1 MNCMFIFLIIL
12 FQTGFLLAQTIPI
25 DHFSYQSR
33 KLFYDVGKDWQSLSI
48 FGPIRFKSKSETE
61 LKIRN
66 SLNHFDGQIGFNLD
80 NKSFSLFGSGY
91 FKYKNHYYGYLY
103 PAFVKETDKEHQFDL
118 GTNLI
123 NNQDY
128 QSGIGYEN
136 SWAIL
141 QIGRGKESWG
151 AGNDIQLALSETSG
165 TYDYFLLASDYGKV
179 RVRYLYGFL
188 ENVETNINRYI
199 TARGLEWTNKK
210 TLLIGLSETVIYSGQ
225 NRSFDI
231 GYMNPISSH
240 LEIEL
245 NNRLNTIGDTSSNAV
260 WQVHLDC
267 LIKNNFRVSLNY
279 LYDEFVFDREMEI
292 GKEHGRAY
300 SIRFAYTP
308 IFSNNHLI
316 TLFSSFIY
324 VGTPTFR
331 HGIGTNNFVQSGR
344 PLGWYGGSDS
354 QEICIGMK
362 YFNNKNLIIN
372 ILSGLLISGEESITQ
387 RMFDPYADYLKGPFP
402 SGEIDEKKYIE
413 TKITYWWGENYSITS
428 LIHLSQNFKMI
439 DLKLNIPIFEQSKM

>member
-1 MNCMFIFLIIL
+1 MGPFFIISIIL
-12 FQTGFLLAQTIPI
+12 LQSSLVLTQSLPDNI
-25 DHFSYQSR
+25 FSYKSR
-33 KLFYDVGKDWQSLSI
+33 KLLYDAGIDWETLSV
-48 FGPIRFKSKSETE
+48 FGPIRFKSIPQKKQKKS
-61 LKIRN
+61 
-66 SLNHFDGQIGFNLD
+66 SLTSYFDGKLGIRTGNI
-80 NKSFSLFGSGY
+80 SYGIYGYGY
-91 FKYKNHYYGYLY
+91 FKYNYHYYGYLY
-103 PAFVKETDKEHQFDL
+103 PTLLKKAKKEYDIR
-118 GTNLI
+118 I
-123 NNQDY
+123 NSMNYKDNR
-128 QSGIGYEN
+128 SGIGFEN
-136 SWAIL
+136 DWVFL
-141 QIGRGKESWG
+141 QVGRDRESWG
-151 AGNDIQLALSETSG
+151 SGNDIELALSENSG
-165 TYDYFLLASDYGKV
+165 TYDYFLLGSDYGKI
-179 RVRYLYGFL
+179 RVRYIYGFL
-188 ENVETNINRYI
+188 EQVENEINRYI
-199 TARGLEWTNKK
+199 TARGFEWTNKRS
-210 TLLIGLSETVIYSGQ
+210 LIIGLSESVIYSGE
-225 NRSFDI
+225 NRSIDL
-231 GYMNPISSH
+231 GYLNPISSH

-260 WQVHLDC
+260 WQVHLDY

-279 LYDEFVFDREMEI
+279 LYDEFVFDREIEI

-308 IFSNNHLI
+308 VFSNNHLI

-331 HGIGTNNFVQSGR
+331 HGTGTNNFVQSGR

-387 RMFDPYADYLKGPFP
+387 RIFEPYADYLKGSFP
-402 SGEIDEKKYIE
+402 SGEIEEKKYIE

-428 LIHLSQNFKMI
+428 LLHLSQNFNMI